1 LRSIRNGFVFLL
13 VSLLVWQPGVRA
25 EDADTLLRQ
34 GVKLRKENKDRE
46 AFELFQRAVGI
57 QKTPRAL
64 GQLGLCEQA
73 LGLWAKAESHIK
85 EALDAAGD
93 PWIKK
98 NRSTLE
104 ESMRAID
111 AHLGSL
117 EIWGDPA
124 DAEVLFDGRPVGA
137 LPATGPIRVEIGQIT
152 VTVRAKGYA
161 DTIRTIDLKAG
172 DSLRENVILIA
183 AAPAPITPPVALV
196 APAPTATEQ
205 TPSLVAQPGSTAGE
219 ASDRPVYAR
228 WWFWT
233 AIGAVAAGGI
243 AAAILLSR
251 GHSSACDANV
261 NGCTTWGS

>member
-1 LRSIRNGFVFLL
+1 M
-13 VSLLVWQPGVRA
+13 SLLVWQPGVRA
-25 EDADTLLRQ
+25 EDADALLRQ
-34 GVKLRKENKDRE
+34 GVELRKEGKDRE
-46 AFELFQRAVGI
+46 AFELFQRAVSI

-73 LGLWAKAESHIK
+73 LGLWPNAESHLK
-85 EALDAAGD
+85 EALAAAGD
-93 PWIKK
+93 PWTKK

-104 ESMRAID
+104 ESVRAID

-124 DAEVLFDGRPVGA
+124 DAEVLFNGRPVGA
-137 LPATGPIRVEIGQIT
+137 LPATGPVRVEIGQVN

-161 DTIRTIDLKAG
+161 DTTRTVDIKAG
-172 DSLRENVILIA
+172 DSLRENVTLVA
-183 AAPAPITPPVALV
+183 TARAPNTSPMALV
-196 APAPTATEQ
+196 APPPTTTEQ
-205 TPSLVAQPGSTAGE
+205 TPSLVAQPGATEGE

-243 AAAILLSR
+243 VAAVLLSR
-251 GHSSACDANV
+251 GHSSSCDATAAA
-261 NGCTTWGS
+261 CTTWGS

>member
-1 LRSIRNGFVFLL
+1 LRSIRIGSVFLL
-13 VSLLVWQPGVRA
+13 ASLLVWQPGARA
-25 EDADTLLRQ
+25 EDADTLLRR
-34 GVKLRKENKDRE
+34 GVELRKERKDRE
-46 AFELFQRAVGI
+46 AFELFQRAVDI

-73 LGLWAKAESHIK
+73 LGLWPKAESHIK

-93 PWIKK
+93 PWTKK
-98 NRSTLE
+98 NRPTLE

-124 DAEVLFDGRPVGA
+124 DAEVLFNGRPVGA
-137 LPATGPIRVEIGQIT
+137 LPATGPVRVEIGQVT
-152 VTVRAKGYA
+152 VTVRARGYA
-161 DTIRTIDLKAG
+161 DTIRAIDVKAG
-172 DSLRENVILIA
+172 DSLRENVSLVA
-183 AAPAPITPPVALV
+183 TAPAPITTPLALV
-196 APAPTATEQ
+196 APAPSATEQ
-205 TPSLVAQPGSTAGE
+205 TPSLVAQPGAAADE

-251 GHSSACDANV
+251 GQSSPCDANV
-261 NGCTTWGS
+261 KCTTWGS

>member
-1 LRSIRNGFVFLL
+1 MRSLRNGSVFLL
-13 VSLLVWQPGVRA
+13 VSLLVWQPGIRA

-34 GVKLRKENKDRE
+34 GVALRKERKDRE

-64 GQLGLCEQA
+64 AQLGLCEQA
-73 LGLWAKAESHIK
+73 LGLWPKAESHIK

-98 NRSTLE
+98 NRSTLD

-124 DAEVLFDGRPVGA
+124 DAEVLFNGRPVGA
-137 LPATGPIRVEIGQIT
+137 LPATGPVRVEIGQVT

-161 DTIRTIDLKAG
+161 DATRTIDVRGG
-172 DSLRENVILIA
+172 DSLRENVTLVA
-183 AAPAPITPPVALV
+183 AAPAPIAALV
-196 APAPTATEQ
+196 APSPPPSEP
-205 TPSLVAQPGSTAGE
+205 TPSLVAQPGATAGE
-219 ASDRPVYAR
+219 AIDRPVYAR

-243 AAAILLSR
+243 AAAVLLSR
-251 GHSSACDANV
+251 GQSSPCDANV
-261 NGCTTWGS
+261 KCTTWGSL

>member
-1 LRSIRNGFVFLL
+1 LRSIRNCSVLLL
-13 VSLLVWQPGVRA
+13 VSLLGWLPGVRA

-34 GVKLRKENKDRE
+34 GIALRKERKDRE

-73 LGLWAKAESHIK
+73 LGLWPKAESHIK
-85 EALDAAGD
+85 EALDAVGD
-93 PWIKK
+93 PWTKK

-104 ESMRAID
+104 EAMRAID

-117 EIWGDPA
+117 EIWGEPA
-124 DAEVLFDGRPVGA
+124 DAEVLFNGRPVGA
-137 LPATGPIRVEIGQIT
+137 LPATGPVRIEIGQVT

-161 DTIRTIDLKAG
+161 DTIRAIDVKAG
-172 DSLRENVILIA
+172 DSLRENVTLVA
-183 AAPAPITPPVALV
+183 AASAPITPPVALV
-196 APAPTATEQ
+196 APAPTASEQ
-205 TPSLVAQPGSTAGE
+205 TPSLVAQPGATEGE

-233 AIGAVAAGGI
+233 GIGAVAAGGI

-251 GHSSACDANV
+251 GHSSPCDANV
-261 NGCTTWGS
+261 TCTTWGSL

>member
-1 LRSIRNGFVFLL
+1 MVLL

-34 GVKLRKENKDRE
+34 GVALRKERKDRE

-73 LGLWAKAESHIK
+73 LGLWPKAESHIK
-85 EALDAAGD
+85 EALDGAGD

-104 ESMRAID
+104 ESVRAIGE
-111 AHLGSL
+111 HLGSL

-124 DAEVLFDGRPVGA
+124 DAEVLFNGHPVGA
-137 LPATGPIRVEIGQIT
+137 LPATGPVRVEIGQVA

-161 DTIRTIDLKAG
+161 DTIRAIDVKAG
-172 DSLRENVILIA
+172 DSLRENVTLVA
-183 AAPAPITPPVALV
+183 AAPAPIMPPMALG
-196 APAPTATEQ
+196 APAPSAGEQ
-205 TPSLVAQPGSTAGE
+205 TPSLVAQQGATAGE
-219 ASDRPVYAR
+219 TSDRPVYAR

-233 AIGAVAAGGI
+233 TVGAVAAGGI

-251 GHSSACDANV
+251 GQSSPCDANV
-261 NGCTTWGS
+261 KCTNWGSL

>member
-1 LRSIRNGFVFLL
+1 LL

-25 EDADTLLRQ
+25 EDADALLRQ
-34 GVKLRKENKDRE
+34 GVALRKERKDRE

-73 LGLWAKAESHIK
+73 LGLWPKAESHIK

-104 ESMRAID
+104 ESMRAIGE
-111 AHLGSL
+111 HLGSL

-124 DAEVLFDGRPVGA
+124 DAEVLFNGRPVGA
-137 LPATGPIRVEIGQIT
+137 LPATGPVRLEIGQVT

-161 DTIRTIDLKAG
+161 DAIRAIDVKSG
-172 DSLRENVILIA
+172 DSLRENVTLVA
-183 AAPAPITPPVALV
+183 TAPAPIMPPL
-196 APAPTATEQ
+196 APAPSATEQ
-205 TPSLVAQPGSTAGE
+205 TPSLVAQPGATAGE

-233 AIGAVAAGGI
+233 AVGAAAAGGI
-243 AAAILLSR
+243 ATAILLGR
-251 GHSSACDANV
+251 GHSSPCDANAAA
-261 NGCTTWGS
+261 CTTWGS

>member
-1 LRSIRNGFVFLL
+1 
-13 VSLLVWQPGVRA
+13 VSLLGWQPGVRA
-25 EDADTLLRQ
+25 EDADALLRQ
-34 GVKLRKENKDRE
+34 GVELRKERKDRQ

-73 LGLWAKAESHIK
+73 LGLWPKAESDIK

-98 NRSTLE
+98 NRLTLE
-104 ESMRAID
+104 ESVRAIGT
-111 AHLGSL
+111 HLGSL

-124 DAEVLFDGRPVGA
+124 DAEVLFNGRPVGA
-137 LPATGPIRVEIGQIT
+137 LPATGSVRVEIGPVT

-161 DTIRTIDLKAG
+161 DTIRTIEVNAG
-172 DSLRENVILIA
+172 DSLRENVTLVA
-183 AAPAPITPPVALV
+183 NVSAPIAPPVALV

-219 ASDRPVYAR
+219 ESDRPVYAR

-233 AIGAVAAGGI
+233 AIGAVAAGGV

-251 GHSSACDANV
+251 GHSSPCDANAT
-261 NGCTTWGS
+261 CTTWGSL